1 VSSQDE
7 RYAKAVVAFGDGDLE
22 VADELL
28 SAVEQADG
36 PIAAAAD
43 LRQRLTDA
51 VARRRIAELR
61 QAAGRLV
68 AQGEYEL
75 ASGSL
80 SRAKELESELSPA
93 ASDDSA
99 GSSQPAAENT
109 DHQPRPSEIQPDI
122 AVMDGRQPPEIEII
136 DVATAQPALHRP
148 MDWQALASVA
158 DDAKAA
164 IEQTVREEAIEPS
177 KLAVEQTSAERVDPS
192 AALLRSL
199 STASAE
205 LAKLRV
211 GQWLNRKTLTATILA
226 SLVFGVLAFFGLR
239 GLGGN
244 SVTQSIDP
252 AVAAIEIPITASEP
266 GATILVDGV
275 ACGTGS
281 CLSNLAPGSY
291 ELEAKLAGYSAAFRQ
306 LTIPSTGLED
316 PGPIVLP
323 LIPLA
328 TSLEVSGNLDSA
340 DVVLDGES
348 IGAFADGLF
357 VFDALPT
364 GTHRLE
370 IRSARSSVGLDV
382 TVSPGQ
388 APAIGDQ
395 TTATKL
401 AWAAVGGLGASA
413 TVYTGNANAKL
424 LVEGADPLPFE
435 GNSVST
441 SVIGDEPQN
450 AVIEAG
456 RRKYQISLENITAS
470 SLRLFLES
478 DQPIGTLRIATG
490 VDDATVYFN
499 GSAYRRKTRNGRLL
513 VYLYPNTYRVRVEK
527 DGFVAPPLSTVTIE
541 DGKNIQLDLPL
552 RPQLQTA
559 TLTVSKA
566 VPGTDVLIDGKLRG
580 KVDASGRFSTEGV
593 AVGSHTIVL
602 REELHA
608 DGVYKRDFEPGAV
621 VEIGGDQQSIAGILQ
636 ITVTPDS
643 IDAAL
648 TIQREGEASPRR
660 IGERTLKLPAG
671 TYTVKAVAAGV
682 EPFAA
687 TVRLQPNEVKTVRLE
702 LIKKRAPATR
712 KPTFQFEDWI
722 TSGDWRREGEFALRR
737 GGGLKLASRQLG
749 LGRYEFSARLDRGKR
764 LEWRVP
770 FVDSNNFVA
779 YQLDKAQF
787 QRQATVNGKKLPRL
801 RQPHGVDLKQFV
813 SLRIVVRGNSIAHQI
828 YRDDA
833 WVTLD
838 EMKQEGAAFEVGHFG
853 FRIPRNDQVSLR
865 TFQFVP
871 ASESAASSE

>member
-1 VSSQDE
+1 VNSQDE
-7 RYAKAVVAFGDGDLE
+7 RYAKALVAFGDGDLE
-22 VADELL
+22 VAHELL
-28 SAVEQADG
+28 SAVEQATE
-36 PIAAAAD
+36 PNAAAAD
-43 LRQRLTDA
+43 LRQRLTAA
-51 VARRRIAELR
+51 VGRRRIADLR
-61 QAAGRLV
+61 QAA
-68 AQGEYEL
+68 QGEYQL

-80 SRAKELESELSPA
+80 SRAKVLESELSPVE
-93 ASDDSA
+93 SNDSA
-99 GSSQPAAENT
+99 GSPRPAAENSE
-109 DHQPRPSEIQPDI
+109 HQPPPSDIQP
-122 AVMDGRQPPEIEII
+122 AVAVTDQKPPGI
-136 DVATAQPALHRP
+136 DVTDVAAAQPVVQRP

-158 DDAKAA
+158 VDAKAA
-164 IEQTVREEAIEPS
+164 IEQPVREEAIESSRP
-177 KLAVEQTSAERVDPS
+177 AVKQSSGEKVNPS

-199 STASAE
+199 NTAGAE
-205 LAKLRV
+205 LAKLRA

-226 SLVFGVLAFFGLR
+226 LLVFGVLAFFGLR
-239 GLGGN
+239 GLGGD
-244 SVTQSIDP
+244 SATPTIDP
-252 AVAAIEIPITASEP
+252 AVAAVEVPITASEP

-291 ELEAKLAGYSAAFRQ
+291 ELEAKLAGYSAAFRR
-306 LTIPSTGLED
+306 LTIPSTGLDD

-340 DVVLDGES
+340 DFVLDGES

-357 VFDALPT
+357 LFDALPA
-364 GTHRLE
+364 GIHRLE
-370 IRSARSSVGLDV
+370 IRSEHSSVGLDV

-395 TTATKL
+395 TNATKL

-413 TVYTGNANAKL
+413 TVYTGSANAKL
-424 LVEGADPLPFE
+424 VVEGANPLPFE

-441 SVIGDEPQN
+441 SGIGDEPKN
-450 AVIEAG
+450 AVIEVG
-456 RRKYQISLENITAS
+456 RRKHQISLENTAAP

-499 GSAYRRKTRNGRLL
+499 GTAYRRKTRNGRLL

-527 DGFVAPPLSTVTIE
+527 DGFVAPALSTVTIE

-559 TLTVSKA
+559 ALGVSKA
-566 VPGTDVLIDGKLRG
+566 VPGTAVLIDGKLRG
-580 KVDASGRFSTEGV
+580 KVDASGRFSAEGV
-593 AVGSHTIVL
+593 GVGSHTIVL

-643 IDAAL
+643 IDAEL

-682 EPFAA
+682 EAFAA
-687 TVRLQPNEVKTVRLE
+687 TFRLQPNEVKTVRLE
-702 LIKKRAPATR
+702 LVKKRPPATR
-712 KPTFQFEDWI
+712 KPTFPLEDWI
-722 TSGDWRREGEFALRR
+722 TSGDWRREGALALRR
-737 GGGLKLASRQLG
+737 GGGLNLAPRQLG

-764 LEWRVP
+764 LEWRIP

-779 YQLDKAQF
+779 YQLDKSQF

-813 SLRIVVRGNSIAHQI
+813 SMRIVVEGDSIAHKI
-828 YRDDA
+828 YRDNA

-838 EMKQEGAAFEVGHFG
+838 EMTQEGAAFEVGHFG
-853 FRIPRNDQVSLR
+853 FRIPGNDQVSLR
-865 TFQFVP
+865 TFQFVS
-871 ASESAASSE
+871 ASEFAASSE